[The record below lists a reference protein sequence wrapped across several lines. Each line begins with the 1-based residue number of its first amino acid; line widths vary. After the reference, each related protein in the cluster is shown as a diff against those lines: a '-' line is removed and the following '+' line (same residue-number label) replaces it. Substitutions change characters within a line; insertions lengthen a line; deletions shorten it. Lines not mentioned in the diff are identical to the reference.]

1 MSCAIVLVAI
11 GSFIFKKRR
20 ERMAR
25 AQEPVFN
32 APVHDAEEQAS
43 TETAFAF

>member
-1 MSCAIVLVAI
+1 MLVAV

-32 APVHDAEEQAS
+32 APVHVAEEEAS
-43 TETAFAF
+43 TEAAFAF